1 MDKKHRKA
9 LLRNR
14 LAFVKDLEA
23 SDITGYLYEAG
34 IITENDKDTIEN
46 QKTRRER
53 VEYLLDLLPRKG
65 PNAFSGFCVVL
76 SKSPYGYLGELL
88 QPNSETKDTGVIYN
102 ISYIPFRDSW
112 VSELN

>member
-1 MDKKHRKA
+1 MDKKHRKI

-23 SDITGYLYEAG
+23 TDITGYLYEAS
-34 IITENDKDTIEN
+34 IITDNDKETIES

-65 PNAFSGFCVVL
+65 PNAFSGFVTVL
-76 SKSPYGYLGELL
+76 SKTPYSYLGDLL
-88 QPNSETKDTGVIYN
+88 QPSSNRHEGN
-102 ISYIPFRDSW
+102 
-112 VSELN
+112 